1 MKYSIVIPTYNHCQ
15 DFLKPC
21 IESIFK
27 YTNLAD
33 IELIISANGCT
44 DETSLYL
51 DELRYKFNSLN
62 LAKNFQVAWSDS
74 PSGYPKATN
83 DGIKLATTN
92 KIVLLHQ
99 LTKTDQCLVQL
110 WYI

>member
-27 YTNLAD
+27 YTDLAD

-62 LAKNFQVAWSDS
+62 LANNFQVAWSDS

-83 DGIKLATTN
+83 EEFASTTVVCDGISVAQIN
-92 KIVLLHQ
+92 Q
-99 LTKTDQCLVQL
+99 EARYLVRFL
-110 WYI
+110 